1 MPEVF
6 FTCRLKIMFSL
17 SILFFMSR
25 SVLCA
30 ASVTETPQGIVMENK
45 FIKTLLLPKLGA
57 KSVSLVKKD
66 TGTEFCG
73 KYGAMVDR
81 LMISGKK
88 GDDFENRPLEY
99 EIVKNEQK
107 EAVLRF
113 HGRGKSP
120 GYRALYFYKTVSLAE
135 DSNCL
140 KVRACFENKGV
151 EPVSLTYWVTNNF
164 QNEKNS
170 SRYFA
175 PAPDGIYEAWSDANK
190 GKGQGVSGQDRF
202 IYGPPRAW
210 SGMVNPEGTGI
221 VAVTENE
228 YLNCLYNFLG
238 AGGTI
243 EWMYSPISLMPGKE
257 WVVEYSFIPFDGFN
271 VISGASPMAV
281 LGIGVPSDIS
291 SGKGNAGA
299 LLVSASESLSGAAKI
314 SSVSCND
321 GKPVLLKE
329 FRSDFSAGK
338 TVNLPFDIKLD
349 GNGTFKITAELT
361 ASGNGKKAEAF
372 AKVQSGTPAG
382 TFVIPSDTKKREGVE
397 PVNSLSKVQALAL
410 DVPEFYVAD
419 DNAPTDAPNWAKP
432 YARGRVNALFLLEWD
447 QREVIE
453 LAKRLSLNYEIARTP
468 EGLQRE
474 LSRGFDVLVIGGFNW
489 NKLPA
494 EVRKSI
500 EASVANGMG
509 LVFVTG
515 KRVNENSD
523 LIKMIKEK
531 IPDTSEIT
539 GKIPLKLL
547 DVLQKENT
555 IVAGKIGKGRVLFLD
570 YEERVRPFVA
580 SLVPIYRET
589 PGGGTDTF
597 TESSREYEYAFCLL
611 IKSVLW
617 VADKMPLEKISF
629 EKSLVCDGSSMRF
642 PVAYF
647 NPSGNTYPWSTE
659 IKIRDSFN
667 NVIHGETHNIY
678 LEPGK
683 NVDDFIIPQLP
694 DGSYGAEIILYDNWG
709 RSVDFGINSLDVNL
723 PVQMTRIETDKPSY
737 KSGEYVECK
746 IKIASKEKMEAKIR
760 ISLEDIYGWQLA
772 LSEKDLSLSS
782 GENTI
787 SLKLP
792 TGRTV
797 NRTHCVVADLFQD
810 GKPLSQLRER
820 IIIQSPFEDDFLL
833 TSYSAPV
840 KPSMDLGMNCV
851 FDRFQT
857 AAEFDLPYIPWY
869 SPRTMAAG
877 FGGGQKN
884 LTKSFMDWADLKDRN
899 NIAEGVKKR
908 ATEVEAKYR
917 PPAGMLIDE
926 FRPDAET
933 LAEAAS
939 GFEGHKKLFRKFL
952 EGIYGKIEKLNLQ
965 WGTAYGSFDE
975 ITPWPREK
983 LSARIQEFWK
993 TGHLD
998 MSPSFD
1004 HKAYWEFLI
1013 ADYVDFLNKTMRSIY
1028 PDARLGLSGCNG
1040 SVENICFDY
1049 WRLAGENK
1057 CRSFGMYSGYLR
1069 NVAGSFKNK
1078 DGKIYY
1084 WSGYDRTVS
1093 GEKRLR
1099 MDLWQNLFENGDG
1112 IFYYAAKRYSPVFSP
1127 DWRPYPSGEWIKE
1140 ESDVLVKGGVANLIK
1155 TSERMNDGIAILYSP
1170 RSLHAARLADTIGE
1184 TSGEKLYSGEQA
1196 SMLAVLKDIG
1206 FQPSYISYA
1215 QVERGDLSAGK
1226 YRVLILA
1233 YSQALS
1239 DKEADAI
1246 SKFVKGGGTVI
1257 ATIKPGVYDEHGK
1270 LRANPCLDEIFGV
1283 KQKNIP
1289 AYETVAISP
1298 ENKKAL
1304 GDFTFD
1310 VVQGDPKIPLT
1321 TGKALAFFG
1330 GDKSSGCCIVNDFG
1344 KGKGILLNFSTS
1356 DYRNSAAGG
1365 VGGEIEMVKKAK
1377 SEIAEAMRGFYR
1389 SLFAYMGLKP
1399 QITVT
1404 STKDEI
1410 PLPLD
1415 VIRFQNN
1422 DTILVG
1428 MLTGME
1434 RKLILKSDVYAARI
1448 NLPGDFFV
1456 YDVITG
1462 RFLGRHKTFEDEI
1475 TDGKPK
1481 LYALLKEP
1489 IGDVTLSSNPVGT
1502 QHDAIEI
1509 KVDVFNRISSSARI
1523 SVKTPSGKTYLDKA
1537 IGVKNGLAKLEFA
1550 FPLNAENGV
1559 WTVEAQ
1565 DVISKKKDFMPVKIM
1580 NGKIR

>member
-1 MPEVF
+1 
-6 FTCRLKIMFSL
+6 MFH
-17 SILFFMSR
+17 
-25 SVLCA
+25 SVPWA
-30 ASVTETPQGIVMENK
+30 ASVTETPQGVVLENK
-45 FIKTLLLPKLGA
+45 FIKTILLPKLGA

-73 KYGAMVDR
+73 KYGAMLDR

-88 GDDFENRPLEY
+88 GDDFENRPFEY
-99 EIVKNEQK
+99 EIVKNEAE
-107 EAVLRF
+107 EAVVRF
-113 HGRGKSP
+113 HGRGKSS
-120 GYRALYFYKTVSLAE
+120 GYRDLYFYKTVSLAE
-135 DSNCL
+135 DANSL
-140 KVRACFENKGV
+140 KVRACFENKGT
-151 EPVSLTYWVTNNF
+151 EAVSLTYWVTNNF

-175 PAPDGIYEAWSDANK
+175 PAPDGIYEAWSDANN
-190 GKGQGVSGQDRF
+190 GKGQGQGVAGQDRF
-202 IYGPPRAW
+202 IYNPPRAW
-210 SGMVNPEGTGI
+210 SGMVNPDGTGI
-221 VAVTENE
+221 AAVTENK

-243 EWMYSPISLMPGKE
+243 EWIYNSISLLPGKE

-281 LGIGVPSDIS
+281 LGIGAPSEIS

-299 LLVSASESLSGAAKI
+299 LLVSASESFNGTLKI
-314 SSVSCND
+314 SAMPCNG
-321 GKPVLLKE
+321 GKSVLLKE

-338 TVNLPFDIKLD
+338 TVDFPFDINLA
-349 GNGTFKITAELT
+349 GSGTFKITSELSV
-361 ASGNGKKAEAF
+361 SGSGKSTEAF

-382 TFVIPSDTKKREGVE
+382 AFVIPSDIKKREGGE
-397 PVNSLSKVQALAL
+397 PLNSFSKAQTLAL

-419 DNAPTDAPNWAKP
+419 DNAPTDAPRWAKP
-432 YARGRVNALFLLEWD
+432 YTRGRLNALFLLEWE

-468 EGLQRE
+468 ERLQRE
-474 LSRGFDVLVIGGFNW
+474 LSRGFDVLLIGGFNW
-489 NKLPA
+489 NKLPD

-500 EASVANGMG
+500 AASVSNGMG
-509 LVFVTG
+509 LVFISG
-515 KRVNENSD
+515 KRINENSD
-523 LIKMIKEK
+523 LIKMIKERTA
-531 IPDTSEIT
+531 DTSEIT
-539 GKIPLKLL
+539 DKIPLKLL

-555 IVAGKIGKGRVLFLD
+555 IVAGKIGKGRVLFID

-589 PGGGTDTF
+589 PGGGADTF
-597 TESSREYEYAFCLL
+597 PESSREYEYAFGLL

-629 EKSLVCDGSSMRF
+629 EKLPVRDGNLTRF

-659 IKIRDSFN
+659 LRIRDSFN
-667 NVIHGETHNIY
+667 GIVHIDKHNIY

-694 DGSYGAEIILYDNWG
+694 DGSYGAEVILYDNWG
-709 RSVDFGINSLDVNL
+709 RSVDFGIDSFDVSS
-723 PVQMTRIETDKPSY
+723 PVQMTAIETDNPSY
-737 KSGEYVECK
+737 KSGEDIECK
-746 IKIASKEKMEAKIR
+746 MKIDSKEKMEAKIR
-760 ISLEDIYGWQLA
+760 VSLEDIYGWQLA
-772 LSEKDLSLSS
+772 LSEKDLSLSP
-782 GENTI
+782 GENII

-792 TGRTV
+792 SGRTV
-797 NRTHCVVADLFQD
+797 NRTHFLVGDLFRD
-810 GKPLSQLRER
+810 GKSLSRR
-820 IIIQSPFEDDFLL
+820 KGKIIIQSPFEDDFLL

-840 KPSMDLGMNCV
+840 KPSIELGMNCV
-851 FDRFQT
+851 FDRFET
-857 AAEFDLPYIPWY
+857 AAEFDLPYVPWY
-869 SPRTMAAG
+869 SPRTMAVG

-884 LTKSFMDWADLKDRN
+884 LTKNFIDWADLKDRN
-899 NIAEGVKKR
+899 KIADGVKKR
-908 ATEVEAKYR
+908 TTEVEVKYR

-926 FRPDAET
+926 FRPDSET

-939 GFEGHKKLFRKFL
+939 SFEGHKKHFRKFL
-952 EGIYGKIEKLNLQ
+952 EGIYGTIGKLNLQ
-965 WGTAYGSFDE
+965 WGTSYKGFDE
-975 ITPWPREK
+975 ISPWPREK
-983 LSARIQEFWK
+983 VSARIQEFWK
-993 TGHLD
+993 NGHLD
-998 MSPSFD
+998 LSPSFD

-1013 ADYVDFLNKTMRSIY
+1013 ADYIDFLNKTMRSIY

-1093 GEKRLR
+1093 GEKKLR

-1112 IFYYAAKRYSPVFSP
+1112 IFYYAAKRYSPVLSP

-1140 ESDVLVKGGVANLIK
+1140 ESDVIVKGGVANLIK

-1170 RSLHAARLADTIGE
+1170 RSLHAARLSDTIGE

-1206 FQPSYISYA
+1206 FQPSYLSYA
-1215 QVERGDLSAGK
+1215 QVERGDLSTGK
-1226 YRVLILA
+1226 YKVLVLA

-1246 SKFVKGGGTVI
+1246 NKYVKSGGTVI
-1257 ATIKPGVYDEHGK
+1257 STIKPGVYDEHGK

-1289 AYETVAISP
+1289 TYETVAISP
-1298 ENKKAL
+1298 DNKKEL

-1310 VVQGDPKIPLT
+1310 VVQGDPKMPLT
-1321 TGKALAFFG
+1321 TGKALAFFSG
-1330 GDKSSGCCIVNDFG
+1330 EKSSACCIVNDFG

-1356 DYRNSAAGG
+1356 DYRKSAAGG

-1377 SEIAEAMRGFYR
+1377 SEIAEGMRGFYR
-1389 SLFAYMGLKP
+1389 SLFAYIGLKP

-1410 PLPLD
+1410 PLVLD
-1415 VIRFQNN
+1415 IIRFQNN

-1428 MLTGME
+1428 ILSGMD
-1434 RKLILKSDVYAARI
+1434 RKLILKSDIYTARV
-1448 NLPGDFFV
+1448 NLPGDYFV
-1456 YDVITG
+1456 YDVIAG
-1462 RFLGRHKTFEDEI
+1462 KFLGRCRTFEDEI
-1475 TDGKPK
+1475 TDGRPK

-1489 IGDVTLSSNPVGT
+1489 ISDIALSFTPVGT

-1509 KVDVFNRISSSARI
+1509 KVDILSKISSSARI

-1537 IGVKNGLAKLEFA
+1537 IGVKYGSAKLGFA
-1550 FPLNAENGV
+1550 FPLNAESGV

-1565 DVISKKKDFMPVKIM
+1565 DVISKKKDCMAVKII
-1580 NGKIR
+1580 NGKIK